1 MLPSLDRVV
10 VIEVV
15 LVSMTTT
22 TEGRMCSQQ
31 TRLGSMEELEVQSS
45 LPNTENF
52 SSEKYLNILC
62 QYFAFQSGL
71 HLELLKI
78 EFFCVQSR

>member
-1 MLPSLDRVV
+1 MDISA
-10 VIEVV
+10 
-15 LVSMTTT
+15 
-22 TEGRMCSQQ
+22 EGRLFTSE
-31 TRLGSMEELEVQSS
+31 TRLGGGNSTEQLGVQS
-45 LPNTENF
+45 LTPNTENF

-78 EFFCVQSR
+78 EFFSLQSR

>member
-1 MLPSLDRVV
+1 MNFISTENRTSSHQGDTAETSL
-10 VIEVV
+10 
-15 LVSMTTT
+15 
-22 TEGRMCSQQ
+22 GPG
-31 TRLGSMEELEVQSS
+31 GSMEQLGVQSLTS
-45 LPNTENF
+45 NTENF